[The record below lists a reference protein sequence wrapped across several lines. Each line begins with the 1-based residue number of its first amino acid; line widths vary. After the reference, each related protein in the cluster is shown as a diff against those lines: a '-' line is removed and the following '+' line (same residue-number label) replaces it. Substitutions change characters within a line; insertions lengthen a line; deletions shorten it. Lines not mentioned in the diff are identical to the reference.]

1 MRGDEPQPTLSST
14 AAWLKSLTSTVVQ
27 NATDSTDRRVFS
39 DCCCERRGLV
49 DQSATRASGGAIATP
64 AHRACAR
71 THSQSPATD
80 GRYGFLSLGAAHRV
94 ASADESLLA
103 KACVRSTS
111 SEAASRSALAVL
123 EVCSSGGRSV
133 QKLGPRLRGPPV
145 IPDYAPRCEPKS
157 AARHK
162 TKLLSALSFLVG
174 RAFAHYEGQH
184 LRPPHSSRG
193 VTRRSPEAR
202 FSSRAPPGGA
212 SGTT

>member
-1 MRGDEPQPTLSST
+1 MRGDERQPTLSST

-123 EVCSSGGRSV
+123 EVCSSGGTGGGT
-133 QKLGPRLRGPPV
+133 LLRLAPNGR
-145 IPDYAPRCEPKS
+145 YAMCAKYPKS
-157 AARHK
+157 LVSGTSCNPENPASN
-162 TKLLSALSFLVG
+162 LMFCPPGVG
-174 RAFAHYEGQH
+174 RTKKLFHI
-184 LRPPHSSRG
+184 LIPPLLPR
-193 VTRRSPEAR
+193 
-202 FSSRAPPGGA
+202 
-212 SGTT
+212 

>member
-1 MRGDEPQPTLSST
+1 MRGDERQPTLSST

-111 SEAASRSALAVL
+111 SGSLSVLPQQLQAATADDSD
-123 EVCSSGGRSV
+123 SGFG
-133 QKLGPRLRGPPV
+133 LGHGGLQSGPGKRGYR
-145 IPDYAPRCEPKS
+145 D
-157 AARHK
+157 
-162 TKLLSALSFLVG
+162 
-174 RAFAHYEGQH
+174 
-184 LRPPHSSRG
+184 
-193 VTRRSPEAR
+193 
-202 FSSRAPPGGA
+202 
-212 SGTT
+212 

>member
-1 MRGDEPQPTLSST
+1 MRGDERQPTLSST

-123 EVCSSGGRSV
+123 EVCSSGGTSGGTLLRLASNGRYAITQALAPGARGHEGLRWHQIRV
-133 QKLGPRLRGPPV
+133 RPLEAMFPNCFQKF
-145 IPDYAPRCEPKS
+145 
-157 AARHK
+157 ARN
-162 TKLLSALSFLVG
+162 SM
-174 RAFAHYEGQH
+174 R
-184 LRPPHSSRG
+184 
-193 VTRRSPEAR
+193 
-202 FSSRAPPGGA
+202 
-212 SGTT
+212 

>member
-1 MRGDEPQPTLSST
+1 MRGDERQPTLSST

-49 DQSATRASGGAIATP
+49 DKSATRASGGAIATP

-123 EVCSSGGRSV
+123 EVCSSGGTGGGTLLRLAPNGRLSV
-133 QKLGPRLRGPPV
+133 LFFSPPRHCWG
-145 IPDYAPRCEPKS
+145 
-157 AARHK
+157 
-162 TKLLSALSFLVG
+162 
-174 RAFAHYEGQH
+174 
-184 LRPPHSSRG
+184 
-193 VTRRSPEAR
+193 
-202 FSSRAPPGGA
+202 FSSWISPDQPLMVRRHRAENQSVFRRRDHAGSHLDASLHPPL
-212 SGTT
+212 GTSSL

>member
-1 MRGDEPQPTLSST
+1 MRGDERQPTLSST

-123 EVCSSGGRSV
+123 EVCSSGGTVRRQMFSDFRTV
-133 QKLGPRLRGPPV
+133 LLR
-145 IPDYAPRCEPKS
+145 
-157 AARHK
+157 
-162 TKLLSALSFLVG
+162 
-174 RAFAHYEGQH
+174 EG
-184 LRPPHSSRG
+184 
-193 VTRRSPEAR
+193 RRSCLRLGRVA
-202 FSSRAPPGGA
+202 
-212 SGTT
+212 